1 MWRREVMHHKTDL
14 SRLVGKQFK
23 VTDASGYRFIV
34 VIEDIEKAKSLI
46 SLPGFEDNAAMA
58 LDNIIMTVKSNAR
71 IENHLHVGTY
81 DTLPGIRFII

>member
-1 MWRREVMHHKTDL
+1 MHHKTDL

-23 VTDASGYRFIV
+23 VTDASGYRFIA
-34 VIEDIEKAKSLI
+34 VI
-46 SLPGFEDNAAMA
+46 EDNAAMA